1 MQKIEIEE
9 DAWEIEDDDIEI
21 WMHFCYILF
30 VFTEVLVKIQ
40 ESNPLIAYVVEAV
53 VEVRTHEMAESTYV
67 LTF

>member
-1 MQKIEIEE
+1 MN
-9 DAWEIEDDDIEI
+9 A
-21 WMHFCYILF
+21 FLLYILF